1 MEEISKAQKQVFE
14 RLQEAKVRNKNAL
27 FAAEGLKCIQ
37 DLLKFGAK
45 AKWLAYSK
53 PELWRSFELP
63 ESAKETPVFDAQAYP
78 KLSHLATPSG
88 LFGVFYQMPFGA
100 SHELKHVP
108 TLILDGIKDPGNLGT
123 MLRTAHWF
131 GLNQVILTKGCVDPY
146 NPKTVQSTMGSLV
159 ALSLFRLTHEELVEA
174 LLNLSLK
181 PIALSL
187 EGNPLPADAS
197 IQSKALIVGSESH
210 GVSAELLRI
219 SEAWYLPAAN
229 PLNAP
234 DSLNAAVSLAA
245 VLGRMLL

>member
-1 MEEISKAQKQVFE
+1 MEEISKAQKQIFE
-14 RLQEAKVRNKNAL
+14 RLQEAKIRKKNAL

-37 DLLKFGAK
+37 DLMKFGAK

-53 PELWRSFELP
+53 PELWSRFELP
-63 ESAKETPVFDAQAYP
+63 ESAKQTPVFDAQAYP
-78 KLSHLATPSG
+78 KLSHLATPAG
-88 LFGVFYQMPFGA
+88 LFGIFYQKPFGA

-159 ALSLFRLTHEELVEA
+159 ALSLFRFATDELVD
-174 LLNLSLK
+174 LLPNLGLK

-187 EGNPLPADAS
+187 EGIPLPTDAK
-197 IQSKALIVGSESH
+197 IESKALIVGSESH
-210 GVSAELLRI
+210 GVCPELLRV
-219 SEAWYLPAAN
+219 SEAWYLPSVH
-229 PLNAP
+229 PQNAP
-234 DSLNAAVSLAA
+234 ESLNAAVSLAA
-245 VLGRMLL
+245 VLGRLML